1 MTKLQLK
8 FLQDFKVGQKVI
20 LNCKNFV
27 SPRHLDDDG
36 WFGVTGTIT
45 ALTEKRIRAVNDA
58 RGTEGLYSPDN
69 VKPMEVSN
77 G

>member
-1 MTKLQLK
+1 MKTTN
-8 FLQDFKVGQKVI
+8 FKIGQKVI

-45 ALTEKRIRAVNDA
+45 ALTSKRIRAINDI

-69 VKPMEVSN
+69 VKPIK
-77 G
+77 